1 MMKKFI
7 LFLWLTALLP
17 GLAAAQKGN
26 IAGTIRD
33 ASDGKPLPGVN
44 VLVKGTYKGAAT
56 DLNGKF
62 TIIGLSPGDYDLE
75 ARMIGYTT
83 QLTTGV
89 RVLAGQT
96 KVVDFNMKQTVLA
109 LGQNVEIVGE
119 RPLFEVDVTAS
130 QRNLLSKDIKQK
142 IVNDVGDIVSQEI
155 GVVKENNE
163 IHIRGG
169 RADES
174 MFIIDGQSIKDPL
187 SGYSN
192 TLYLNAGAIEELKII
207 TGGFNAEYGQAM
219 SGIIDVKTKEGSKK
233 YEGNLTWKT
242 DHSSLLSSFK
252 GFNTD
257 EVEFN
262 FGGPEPIT
270 QFGLRSIG
278 LHLPGEV
285 TYFVS
290 GYMNISDTY
299 LPHATKLFPAKEYY
313 KNLVPR
319 EENNWHLLGKVT
331 WRIKPGMKLSYSYNR
346 SLNINQGFF
355 LPRIDSGR
363 YFPYRYS
370 KMLDR
375 FNTITKEAVLSNI
388 EWVHTINPT
397 TFYDLN
403 LGRFYTGLHSAV
415 QNKHW
420 TEYQEVLDTE
430 PVTYLTDSQGNV
442 QTRFGDG
449 FYDTGDAN
457 RWYDYFSDNW
467 SLNGNLTSN
476 FHEKHQVKSGF
487 EFRYTEMQI
496 IDIIDPWIGSSG
508 LGRNHD
514 FYHVFPN
521 DGSAYIQDRITYS
534 GMIVNIGLRYDYWFP
549 GKYVEDAIND
559 PETVTITDAAR
570 DLFKRET
577 FQLFGRRGKGHLSPR
592 LGISH
597 PVTDN
602 DMLYMHYGHFSQRPI
617 GQYVYAKLKSHS
629 EATYQLF
636 GNPNLNPTTTVAY
649 ELGLKHR
656 FNRNQSIEFKAYYKD
671 MFDYPTAV
679 QIQKFSPRLGNISY
693 YMYVNMDYARSRG
706 IEMRFRRRYSQY
718 LSGNV
723 DFTYAL
729 ATGKSSTPNTN
740 LLVAAGRVPEK
751 PLTESYLRWDK
762 PFRFST
768 DIFFHMPKDANIS
781 FWKIKI
787 PNNWGFN
794 LRWEMESGKRYRRLV
809 QIEKNL
815 YEKDEY
821 GSLSKSWTR
830 LDLRIY
836 KDFTLFGTDWSFFLE
851 AENIFDTKIP
861 RIINPFTG
869 RPYEPGDI
877 IPRTWHDDPRDLPPE
892 NPGRYGWPRRIKTGI
907 RFAF

>member
-1 MMKKFI
+1 MKKFI
-7 LFLWLTALLP
+7 LFLWFTVLLP

-26 IAGTIRD
+26 IEGSVRD
-33 ASDGKPLPGVN
+33 ASNGQPLPGVN

-62 TIIGLSPGDYDLE
+62 KITGLSPGDYDLE
-75 ARMIGYTT
+75 ARMIGFTT
-83 QLTTGV
+83 QLSTGV
-89 RVLAGQT
+89 LVFAGRT
-96 KVVDFNMKQTVLA
+96 EVVDFNLKPTVLA
-109 LGQNVEIVGE
+109 LVQNVEIVGE

-130 QRNLLSKDIKQK
+130 QRNLLAKDIQQK
-142 IVNDVGDIVSQEI
+142 IVQDVSDIVSQEI

-174 MFIIDGQSIKDPL
+174 LFIVDGQSIKDPL

-192 TLYLNAGAIEELKII
+192 TLYLNAGAVEELKII

-233 YEGNLTWKT
+233 YEGNLSWKT
-242 DHSSLLSSFK
+242 DHSSLSSSFN
-252 GFNTD
+252 GYNTD

-299 LPHATKLFPAKEYY
+299 LPHATQLYPAKKDY

-319 EENNWHLLGKVT
+319 EENNWHVLGKVT
-331 WRIKPGMKLSYSYNR
+331 WKIKPGMKLSYSYNR

-355 LPRIDSGR
+355 LPRIESGQ
-363 YFPYRYS
+363 YFPFRYS

-375 FNTITKEAVLSNI
+375 FNTMTKEAILSNV
-388 EWVHTINPT
+388 EWVHTISPT
-397 TFYDLN
+397 AFYEIN
-403 LGRFYTGLHSAV
+403 LGRFFTGLHSAV

-420 TEYQEVLDTE
+420 TEYREVLDTE
-430 PVTYLTDSQGNV
+430 PVTYLTDSRGNV

-449 FYDTGDAN
+449 FYDTGDAG

-476 FHEKHQVKSGF
+476 FREKHQIRSGF
-487 EFRYTEMQI
+487 EFRYTEMQV
-496 IDIIDPWIGSSG
+496 IDIVDPWIGSSG

-514 FYHVFPN
+514 FYRVFPN
-521 DGSAYIQDRITYS
+521 DGSGYIQDRITYS

-549 GKYVEDAIND
+549 GKYVEDAISD

-577 FQLFGRRGKGHLSPR
+577 FQIFGRRGKGHLSPR

-729 ATGKSSTPNTN
+729 VTGKSSTPNTN

-768 DIFFHMPKDANIS
+768 DVFFHMPKDANIS
-781 FWKIKI
+781 FWGIKI
-787 PNNWGFN
+787 PNRWGFD

-836 KDFTLFGTDWSFFLE
+836 QDLTLFGTDWSIFLE
-851 AENIFDTKIP
+851 AENIFNTKIP

-869 RPYEPGDI
+869 RPYEPGDV

-892 NPGRYGWPRRIKTGI
+892 NPDRFGWPRLVKTGI